1 MTVVELVIA
10 AILAIAGV
18 RSLLTWIGR
27 TFSAA
32 STMEHIAYALHITGR
47 VGLWFAFAGFFAGY
61 ALVDEPQL
69 FAWYVFVP
77 VGLAGMQLL
86 TGLFLS
92 RSSASREGETGL
104 REE

>member
-1 MTVVELVIA
+1 MTVVELVMA
-10 AILAIAGV
+10 GILAVAGV
-18 RSLLTWIGR
+18 RSLWTWIGR

-32 STMEHIAYALHITGR
+32 SAMEHIAYALHITGR

-61 ALVDEPQL
+61 ALVDEPQR
-69 FAWYVFVP
+69 FGWYVLVP
-77 VGLAGMQLL
+77 VALAGVQLL

-92 RSSASREGETGL
+92 RSSASREGEAGV